1 MPISSYATRRARL
14 MMAVIAFIGL
24 LVGIDGLLQGQWLRS
39 AAGWAW
45 FAAFLHVAVRG
56 VPDFLFPRQWRE
68 RIAADLAS
76 AFAIRRSGPMIL
88 AGALFALLCFAGAL
102 ALLLAPWEQLMD
114 YSARTGYLLRSLEAV
129 GGRWGARLALAAL
142 FAFAGGAAVYT
153 AIARLRS

>member
-1 MPISSYATRRARL
+1 
-14 MMAVIAFIGL
+14 
-24 LVGIDGLLQGQWLRS
+24 
-39 AAGWAW
+39 
-45 FAAFLHVAVRG
+45 
-56 VPDFLFPRQWRE
+56 VPDFLFPRRWRE
-68 RIAADLAS
+68 RIGEELAGAS
-76 AFAIRRSGPMIL
+76 AIRRSWPLVI

-114 YSARTGYLLRSLEAV
+114 YSVRTGYLLQGLEAV